1 MGEIESP
8 VSDPSHQSHYG
19 VDDEIQVVEFI
30 LGDDQFAINLF
41 DVKEIVEYTKI
52 TPLPGSARYIKGIID
67 LRGEITT
74 IIDLKEKMGIPSRKG
89 NLEQS
94 RIIVIDS
101 SVTKGKTGILV
112 DDVTTV
118 MSITTSQID
127 QKTCDKDDVSYIL
140 GIIRHRQADKDSDK
154 ADLIIWLDIPRML
167 RDMGQ

>member
-1 MGEIESP
+1 MGEAESTSSGP
-8 VSDPSHQSHYG
+8 ALPTSSGSN
-19 VDDEIQVVEFI
+19 DEIQIVEFI

-41 DVKEIVEYTKI
+41 DVKEIVEYTRI

-74 IIDLKEKMGIPSRKG
+74 IINLKEKMGISTLKR

-118 MSITTSQID
+118 MSITAAQID
-127 QKTCDKDDVSYIL
+127 QKTCDKDDTSYIL
-140 GIIRHRQADKDSDK
+140 GIIRQKQGDKDSDK
-154 ADLIIWLDIPRML
+154 TDLIIWLDIPRML
-167 RDMGQ
+167 RDIGQ